1 MQKNEQSKNL
11 NQNFF
16 INLNSGDNNSFN
28 KLKKIKLTI
37 NNNNKKKIKFNSI
50 LSSKTFEL
58 NEIKNQSEKNLI
70 SPSKLN
76 ENNLTNFTNKN
87 NKEKPNFDF
96 FAKKTKSTYYKS
108 KKNDFEIDDDSNR
121 MFIKKKQS
129 KNDGLTLL
137 NRNHLFKNIDATKEK
152 KASKLL
158 FSSIQKKIINKS
170 QEKKINNR
178 LNDILKKYFNFT
190 IKEEP
195 NINNEFSIP
204 NSTFKVISRKSME
217 NFSPT
222 NLINYDKNSY
232 YHSDNSSNL

>member
-1 MQKNEQSKNL
+1 
-11 NQNFF
+11 
-16 INLNSGDNNSFN
+16 
-28 KLKKIKLTI
+28 
-37 NNNNKKKIKFNSI
+37 
-50 LSSKTFEL
+50 
-58 NEIKNQSEKNLI
+58 
-70 SPSKLN
+70 
-76 ENNLTNFTNKN
+76 
-87 NKEKPNFDF
+87 
-96 FAKKTKSTYYKS
+96 
-108 KKNDFEIDDDSNR
+108 
-121 MFIKKKQS
+121 MFIKNKKS

-137 NRNHLFKNIDATKEK
+137 KKNNFINNIDANKEK
-152 KASKLL
+152 KASKSL
-158 FSSIQKKIINKS
+158 FSSIKRKINNKC

-222 NLINYDKNSY
+222 NLINNDKNSY